1 MTFLPPSAKLTN
13 PTHKVVGPDGTEY
26 FLIALRGRTLRIRIL
41 FDAPNW
47 ADTTPAGS
55 ISTGWG
61 PTAADDVMMGRWI
74 GPLRHH
80 FTQGAL
86 DLLPDGTHC
95 VEVNP
100 AVSSLDYKTDVI
112 WRGWGERGVNTVALR
127 RASANTY
134 AGSLPVT
141 RLEVDK
147 ARAAV
152 EAHRAALLDGT
163 YRRMDGPMVLN
174 TAPETGGYRPTYVQA
189 EGSPVPA
196 DLLGE
201 FVADADLMLSYLD
214 FLDSIPPLP
223 ERPRERPATAQE
235 LANAREKLRIGYFKR
250 ERERAYYERL
260 VVTQRWSAPDTRDA
274 FTYPG
279 QVMCV

>member
-47 ADTTPAGS
+47 AGVTPAGS

-61 PTAADDVMMGRWI
+61 PSAADDILMGRWI
-74 GPLRHH
+74 GPLIHH
-80 FTQGAL
+80 FTSGAI

-95 VEVNP
+95 VEINP
-100 AVSSLDYKTDVI
+100 AVSSFDYRTAVI
-112 WRGWGERGVNTVALR
+112 WRGWGEAGPNAVALR
-127 RASANTY
+127 RANAERSATD
-134 AGSLPVT
+134 LPVT

-174 TAPETGGYRPTYVQA
+174 TAPKTGGYYPTYVQG
-189 EGSPVPA
+189 EGTPVPA
-196 DLLGE
+196 ELLAE
-201 FVADADLMLSYLD
+201 FVADADLMLAYLD
-214 FLDSIPPLP
+214 FMASIPPMP

-250 ERERAYYERL
+250 ERERLYYERL
-260 VVTQRWSAPDTRDA
+260 IVSGRWSAPDTRDA